1 MSDIERASFDLLH
14 EKVQRWIW
22 NRGWPGLRDIQQES
36 IAAVLSDASDIII
49 SAATASGKT
58 EAAFLP
64 ICSRLV
70 TENAGQGIRAVYVGP
85 LKALINDQW
94 SRLDE
99 LCEQLDI
106 PVHRWHGD
114 VSSSAK
120 QRLLR
125 NPCGI
130 LLITP
135 ESLEAIFVRHGSD
148 VARLF
153 AETHD
158 VVVDELHSFIGAER
172 GMQLL
177 SLLHRLDFALKRRVR
192 RIGLSATLGDNRV
205 AADFLRAYDDQ
216 RDVRMITSAG
226 GDQEVLLQVRGYR
239 QRPPR
244 EEDRQPE
251 EEEESVRSIAAHLF
265 RTLRGSNN
273 LIFANRR
280 QVVEWL
286 ADLLAR
292 ISEAERVPLEFYA
305 HHGSLSREL
314 RTDVEAMLKDGT
326 RPTTAVCTSTLE
338 MGIDIGAVKSVAQ
351 IGPPPSVAA
360 MRQRLG
366 RSGRRGSPPV
376 LRAYIREQE
385 IDARTPPHF
394 TLHPSL
400 VQTIAMVEL
409 LLEPWNEPNDVAT
422 MHPSTFVQQLMSLIA
437 QHGGIYP
444 DRAWHL
450 LCAAGPFRRIDA
462 AAFERIVTGLVV
474 HKIIERAISGL
485 LLLGAEG
492 ERLVGHYTFY
502 TAFITSEE
510 YRLVSDGRTLGTLP
524 VRTPLSPGS
533 FLIFGGRR
541 WCVTAVD
548 ERQHVIDLAPSKGGR
563 LPPFEGHGFGD
574 VDDRVRATMLAIYRA
589 TAPCTFCDPVA
600 AGLLAEGRDNFR
612 RLGLDENCVIPH
624 GTDTLLFPW
633 CGDRVMNTIVRA
645 LGARGVKASAEEVAI
660 LVDDVSP
667 VDTMAYLAAIA
678 ADESLDPHT
687 LAATVSNKQEDK
699 YDGYV
704 DDETLNAAYAARRLD
719 VPRARAVLTRMIGEF
734 DENCRRSV
742 AAVSNGSNKVQPV

>member
-1 MSDIERASFDLLH
+1 MPEREHASFDLLH
-14 EKVQRWIW
+14 EDVQRWIW
-22 NRGWPGLRDIQQES
+22 NRGWPGLRDIQKES
-36 IAAVLSDASDIII
+36 IEAILTDPSDIII

-70 TENAGQGIRAVYVGP
+70 TETAGQGIRAVYVGP

-99 LCEQLDI
+99 LCEQLSI

-125 NPCGI
+125 NPSGI

-135 ESLEAIFVRHGSD
+135 ESLEAIFVLHGSE
-148 VARLF
+148 VPRIF
-153 AETHD
+153 AETRE

-192 RIGLSATLGDNRV
+192 RVGLSATLGDTRV
-205 AADFLRAYDDQ
+205 AADFLRAYDAE
-216 RDVRMITSAG
+216 RGVRMITSAG
-226 GDQEVLLQVRGYR
+226 GEQEVLLQVRGYR
-239 QRPPR
+239 QQPPR
-244 EEDRQPE
+244 DEERQPE
-251 EEEESVRSIAAHLF
+251 EDEESVRSIAAHLF

-273 LIFANRR
+273 LIFANSR
-280 QVVEWL
+280 QIVEWL

-400 VQTIAMVEL
+400 VQTIAMVQL

-444 DRAWHL
+444 DRAWQL
-450 LCAAGPFRRIDA
+450 LCGAGPFRRIDA
-462 AAFERIVTGLVV
+462 AAFERIVSELAA
-474 HKIIERAISGL
+474 HDLIERTENGL
-485 LLLGAEG
+485 LLLGGEG
-492 ERLVGHYTFY
+492 EHLVNHYTFY
-502 TAFITSEE
+502 TAFMTSEE

-548 ERQHVIDLAPSKGGR
+548 ERQHVIELTPSKGGR
-563 LPPFEGHGFGD
+563 LPPFEGHGSGD
-574 VDDRVRATMLAIYRA
+574 IDDRVRATMLAIYRD
-589 TAPCTFCDPVA
+589 TALSSFCDSTA

-612 RLGLDENCVIPH
+612 RMGLDQNSVIAH

-645 LGARGVKASAEEVAI
+645 LGARGLKASAEDVAV
-660 LVDDVSP
+660 LVGDASP
-667 VDTMAYLAAIA
+667 SETVTHLAAIA
-678 ADESLDPHT
+678 GDDSLHPHT
-687 LAATVSNKQEDK
+687 LAATVSNKWEDK
-699 YDGYV
+699 YDGYL

-719 VPRARAVLTRMIGEF
+719 VPGARTVLARLIGEC
-734 DENCRRSV
+734 DANRQRS
-742 AAVSNGSNKVQPV
+742 AAASGDRP

>member
-1 MSDIERASFDLLH
+1 MSDLQRASFDLLH
-14 EKVQRWIW
+14 ENVQRWIW
-22 NRGWPGLRDIQQES
+22 NRGWTGLRDIQQDA
-36 IAAVLSDASDIII
+36 IAAVLLESSDLII

-58 EAAFLP
+58 EAVFLP

-70 TENAGQGIRAVYVGP
+70 TEDAGSGVRALYVGP

-114 VSSSAK
+114 VSASAK

-125 NPCGI
+125 NPSGI

-153 AETHD
+153 AATHD

-177 SLLHRLDFALKRRVR
+177 SLLHRLDFALRRRVR

-205 AADFLRAYDDQ
+205 AADFLCAYDEQ
-216 RDVRMITSAG
+216 RKVRLITSRG

-239 QRPPR
+239 QRSPR
-244 EEDRQPE
+244 EEDEQPE

-280 QVVEWL
+280 QVVEWF

-292 ISEAERVPLEFYA
+292 ASEAERVPLEFHA
-305 HHGSLSREL
+305 HHGSLSREF
-314 RTDVEAMLKDGT
+314 RTDVEEMLKDGS
-326 RPTTAVCTSTLE
+326 RPTTVVCTSTLE

-351 IGPPPSVAA
+351 IGAPPSVAA

-366 RSGRRGSPPV
+366 RSGRRGSPPI

-385 IDARTPPHF
+385 IDAQTPPHF
-394 TLHPSL
+394 TLRSTL

-409 LLEPWNEPNDVAT
+409 LLEPWNEPNDVAAI
-422 MHPSTFVQQLMSLIA
+422 HPSTFVQQLLSLIT

-444 DRAWHL
+444 DRAWQL
-450 LCAAGPFRRIDA
+450 LCVGGPFRRIDA
-462 AAFERIVTGLVV
+462 AAFARMLSTLTAREL
-474 HKIIERAISGL
+474 IERTPDDL

-492 ERLVGHYTFY
+492 ERLVDHYSFY
-502 TAFITSEE
+502 TAFVTSEE
-510 YRLVSDGRTLGTLP
+510 YRLVSDGRNLGTLP
-524 VRTPLSPGS
+524 IRTPLSPGS

-548 ERQHVIDLAPSKGGR
+548 EPQHVIELMPSKGGR
-563 LPPFEGHGFGD
+563 LPPFEGHGGGD
-574 VDDRVRATMLAIYRA
+574 VHDRVRETMLAIYRA
-589 TAPCTFCDPVA
+589 TTPCSFCDPVGA
-600 AGLLAEGRDNFR
+600 TLLAEARDNFR
-612 RLGLDENCVIPH
+612 RLRVDDTPSIPY
-624 GTDTLLFPW
+624 GSDTLLFPW

-645 LGARGVKASAEEVAI
+645 LGARGVKASAEDVAI
-660 LVDDVSP
+660 LVGDLRP
-667 VDTMAYLAAIA
+667 VDVLSHLTAIA
-678 ADESLDPHT
+678 SDETLDALT
-687 LAATVSNKQEDK
+687 LAATVSNKEEEK
-699 YDGYV
+699 YDGHL
-704 DDETLNAAYAARRLD
+704 DEETLNTAYAARRLD
-719 VPRARAVLTRMIGEF
+719 VPRARAVLARMIGGL
-734 DENCRRSV
+734 DESRRRSP
-742 AAVSNGSNKVQPV
+742 AAVGHGPDELQQV